1 MWLKTQ
7 VEISIC
13 AVNMCPHG
21 DDDCGEMTVLEK
33 NVGYWMHQLY
43 NSPLHRSHSW
53 LYLAVFC

>member
-1 MWLKTQ
+1 
-7 VEISIC
+7 
-13 AVNMCPHG
+13 MCPRG